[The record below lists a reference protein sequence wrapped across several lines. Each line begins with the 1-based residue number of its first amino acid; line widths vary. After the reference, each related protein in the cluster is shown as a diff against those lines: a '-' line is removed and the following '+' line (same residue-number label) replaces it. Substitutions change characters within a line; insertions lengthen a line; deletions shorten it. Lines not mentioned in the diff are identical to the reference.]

1 MILSILFSVSVFILV
16 LFVLVIAHE
25 WGHFFMARKFGVRVY
40 EFGFGFPPKIAKIF
54 HKNGTDYTA
63 NWIPLGGFVR
73 LKGEDG
79 SDAHDSDSFAHKKM
93 WQRLVI
99 LLAGVA
105 MNFVLGYV
113 IFLGLFM
120 TGIDMPAGFQD
131 SDAVVSGKRL
141 VVGGILKE
149 GPAERAGFMAGDEI
163 VKIQSDTFPSAERVK
178 EVVSANKGKTV
189 EVGVVRQNEKINL
202 TVTPEEIQN
211 GLIGIGVNMVDVVSV
226 SYPFSSAVVK
236 AGAETKDVSLLI
248 FRTLG
253 EIFSKLIRHGE
264 LQEGVSGPVG
274 IAVVTGKVAQS
285 GFGPLLQLMA
295 MLSINLGVLNV
306 LPIPSLDGGRAL
318 FVIFEKVLR
327 KKLRAEIEQYAH
339 MIGFGLLMLLVVA
352 VTYRDIAA
360 LIK

>member
-1 MILSILFSVSVFILV
+1 MILSALFSIGVFVLV

-25 WGHFFMARKFGVRVY
+25 WGHFFVARKFGVRVY
-40 EFGFGFPPKIAKIF
+40 EFGFGFPPKIAKMF
-54 HKNGTDYTA
+54 HKNGTDYTL

-79 SDAHDSDSFAHKKM
+79 SEADDTDSFAHKKI
-93 WQRLVI
+93 WQRLMI
-99 LLAGVA
+99 LLAGVV
-105 MNFVLGYV
+105 MNFALGYV
-113 IFLGLFM
+113 IFLGLFL
-120 TGIDMPAGFQD
+120 TGIDMPVGQQDAG
-131 SDAVVSGKRL
+131 AIVSEKRL
-141 VVGGILKE
+141 VVGGIMKG
-149 GPAERAGFMAGDEI
+149 GPAEIAGLSAGDEI
-163 VKIQSDTFPSAERVK
+163 VKIGSDDLPSAERVK
-178 EVVSANKGKTV
+178 NIVSGSFGKSVALDITRQ
-189 EVGVVRQNEKINL
+189 GVVKNIV
-202 TVTPEEIQN
+202 VTPAEIQP
-211 GLIGIGVNMVDVVSV
+211 GLTGIGINMVDVATVR
-226 SYPFSSAVVK
+226 YPFTRAVVK

-253 EIFSKLIRHGE
+253 TIFSKLIRHGE

-318 FVIFEKVLR
+318 FVVLEKIIR
-327 KKLRAEIEQYAH
+327 KKMRADIEQYAH
-339 MIGFGLLMLLVVA
+339 LIGFVSLMLLVII
-352 VTYRDIAA
+352 VTYRDIVA

>member
-1 MILSILFSVSVFILV
+1 MILSALFSIGVFILV

-25 WGHFFMARKFGVRVY
+25 WGHFYMARKFGVRVY

-79 SDAHDSDSFAHKKM
+79 SDSSDNDSFAHKKT

-99 LLAGVA
+99 LLAGVV
-105 MNFVLGYV
+105 MNFALGYV

-120 TGIDMPAGFQD
+120 TGVDMPAGFQD
-131 SDAVVSGKRL
+131 PDAIVSNKRL
-141 VVGGILKE
+141 VVGGIMK
-149 GPAERAGFMAGDEI
+149 GSPAERAGIKVGDEI
-163 VKIQSDTFPSAERVK
+163 SKVESDEFPSSDRVK
-178 EVVSANKGKTV
+178 NIVSNSGGKTV
-189 EVGVVRQNEKINL
+189 ALEVVRQKEKKSLAVI
-202 TVTPEEIQN
+202 PGEIQP
-211 GLIGIGVNMVDVVSV
+211 GVTGIGVNMVDVASV
-226 SYPFSSAVVK
+226 RYPFTSAIVK
-236 AGAETKDVSLLI
+236 AGTETKDVSLLI
-248 FRTLG
+248 FKTLG
-253 EIFSKLIRHGE
+253 TIVSKLVQSGE

-274 IAVVTGKVAQS
+274 IAVVTGKVAAS

-318 FVIFEKVLR
+318 FVIFEKVIG
-327 KKLRAEIEQYAH
+327 KKMRGEIEQYAH
-339 MIGFGLLMLLVVA
+339 LIGFALLMLLVVA
-352 VTYRDIAA
+352 VTYRDIA
-360 LIK
+360 LLLK